1 MSVTK
6 ACHLPA
12 SFPKHTC
19 FCSTLVMDKKKP
31 LQTTNKTLKIK
42 ILTSKSQQLN
52 LDGTN
57 QQKRFTSLDLKA
69 TCGNSATIHPQSRHN
84 FMGHQGRAKPLTRLS
99 GMNLGGAEGVLSAPA
114 FLPPWSICSEVQT
127 STNFPTNTVLRS
139 PALCCVCVRWPAS
152 TREGESCDSHN
163 EATQRS
169 QPCWNRY
176 QGLHSWAEM
185 KQLQQYFQQSQ
196 HAPSSRHLLVAN
208 DKNDSERFVL
218 SCTVWST
225 SACLVFFSSERSPCQ
240 KACSHFDRASCFEG
254 LFCLAWAEPCN
265 PNSLWQVALHGSGYH
280 SCSDPGPSYL

>member
-84 FMGHQGRAKPLTRLS
+84 FMGHQGRAKPLMRLS
-99 GMNLGGAEGVLSAPA
+99 GMSLGGEGGSYLPLHFYLHEAFAARSKPAPISRQTPFSEA
-114 FLPPWSICSEVQT
+114 QLCVVSVWGDRLPLGKEKAVTVTMKRPRDPNPAGTGIRDFILGLKWSNSSST
-127 STNFPTNTVLRS
+127 SS
-139 PALCCVCVRWPAS
+139 
-152 TREGESCDSHN
+152 SHN
-163 EATQRS
+163 MLLQADI
-169 QPCWNRY
+169 CW
-176 QGLHSWAEM
+176 
-185 KQLQQYFQQSQ
+185 
-196 HAPSSRHLLVAN
+196 
-208 DKNDSERFVL
+208 
-218 SCTVWST
+218 
-225 SACLVFFSSERSPCQ
+225 
-240 KACSHFDRASCFEG
+240 
-254 LFCLAWAEPCN
+254 
-265 PNSLWQVALHGSGYH
+265 
-280 SCSDPGPSYL
+280 